1 MNINKI
7 QQRLQYIF
15 SNIGLSE
22 TAVTDQAHFTRD
34 LGLDSLDLADLI
46 VQAEH
51 SFGLSIPDEDW
62 DGLQTV
68 GELKQYLATELN
80 QSTERSALIH

>member
-1 MNINKI
+1 MNTNQI

-51 SFGLSIPDEDW
+51 SFDLIIADEDW
-62 DGLQTV
+62 IEMQTV

-80 QSTERSALIH
+80 QSAGRTARPH